1 MKIFGIHSFPQQIMR
16 SKVLLSDVVS
26 SYNFTTN
33 LDLFVRINCLKCSR
47 PLKRIIDSSML
58 RFFPGWYNFWHL
70 SHNSSLIGRIL
81 CSQSRSSS
89 SSSSSSSSLLNKWSP
104 LSLIWRNFK
113 IRVNWSR
120 RMVLG
125 NMAVWY
131 SLLVDQTTWMF
142 GFIKMYISKTK
153 LKNCFISGM
162 LTVCHKPVQVLLASS
177 GLTARYCSASRL
189 VSSIICV
196 KNALVRYNWT

>member
-1 MKIFGIHSFPQQIMR
+1 
-16 SKVLLSDVVS
+16 
-26 SYNFTTN
+26 
-33 LDLFVRINCLKCSR
+33 
-47 PLKRIIDSSML
+47 
-58 RFFPGWYNFWHL
+58 
-70 SHNSSLIGRIL
+70 
-81 CSQSRSSS
+81 
-89 SSSSSSSSLLNKWSP
+89 
-104 LSLIWRNFK
+104 
-113 IRVNWSR
+113 
-120 RMVLG
+120 MVLG

-177 GLTARYCSASRL
+177 GLTARHCSASRL

-196 KNALVRYNWT
+196 KNALVRYNWTQSSGVAWSFIRTLSFSASTNGMFWLKKYSVQLLRPMSRHSCFHRFNHYHDVL